1 MTRADTWTAIL
12 HSPDFWQQWL
22 RPLRPLDVEQQDM
35 MIKVLA
41 KQSRIPAS
49 RVRQHMR
56 NYLRGYVAEYRG
68 EMHPG
73 SDMAH

>member
-12 HSPDFWQQWL
+12 HSPEFWQQWL
-22 RPLRPLDVEQQDM
+22 RPMRPLDDAQQEE

-41 KQSRIPAS
+41 KQSRLPAS
-49 RVRQHMR
+49 RVRERMTA
-56 NYLRGYVAEYRG
+56 YLRGCVAEGRG

-73 SDMAH
+73 TNTAQ